1 MNNEIIRLRIVT
13 QNALLGKITK
23 EVRGVYVKIDKNCI
37 SICVV
42 IDGPISDYWNEEIYE
57 IGTSIISNFN
67 ENYNI
72 NENLIRV
79 DYPIS
84 LFFDDY
90 LCVYKRYK
98 MRITHIHRVQ
108 FKKRLTLNS
117 RIKSAVK
124 FDRTFYFNYFNLS
137 SC

>member
-67 ENYNI
+67 ENYN
-72 NENLIRV
+72 
-79 DYPIS
+79 YPIS
-84 LFFDDY
+84 LSFDDY
-90 LCVYKRYK
+90 LCVYKRYE
-98 MRITHIHRVQ
+98 
-108 FKKRLTLNS
+108 
-117 RIKSAVK
+117 
-124 FDRTFYFNYFNLS
+124 DEGNLYT
-137 SC
+137 

>member
-72 NENLIRV
+72 DENLIRV
-79 DYPIS
+79 DHPIS
-84 LFFDDY
+84 LS
-90 LCVYKRYK
+90 LMIICVYINDMK
-98 MRITHIHRVQ
+98 MRVTYIHRMQ

-117 RIKSAVK
+117 RIKVRSILTA
-124 FDRTFYFNYFNLS
+124 LLL
-137 SC
+137 

>member
-13 QNALLGKITK
+13 QDALLGKITK
-23 EVRGVYVKIDKNCI
+23 EVRGVFVKIDRNCI

-72 NENLIRV
+72 DENLIRV

-84 LFFDDY
+84 LSFDDY
-90 LCVYKRYK
+90 LCVYKRYE
-98 MRITHIHRVQ
+98 
-108 FKKRLTLNS
+108 
-117 RIKSAVK
+117 
-124 FDRTFYFNYFNLS
+124 DEGNLYT
-137 SC
+137 

>member
-1 MNNEIIRLRIVT
+1 MRNLRYFKILTFSGYVSQNSRTATMNNEIIRLRIVT

-72 NENLIRV
+72 DENLIRV

-84 LFFDDY
+84 LSFDNY
-90 LCVYKRYK
+90 LCVYKRYE
-98 MRITHIHRVQ
+98 
-108 FKKRLTLNS
+108 
-117 RIKSAVK
+117 
-124 FDRTFYFNYFNLS
+124 DEGNLYT
-137 SC
+137 

>member
-72 NENLIRV
+72 DENLIRV
-79 DYPIS
+79 DYPLMII
-84 LFFDDY
+84 
-90 LCVYKRYK
+90 CVYINDMK
-98 MRITHIHRVQ
+98 MRVTYIHRMQ

-117 RIKSAVK
+117 RIKVRSNSTAL
-124 FDRTFYFNYFNLS
+124 FTFTTSIFPTVE
-137 SC
+137 

>member
-1 MNNEIIRLRIVT
+1 MNNEIIRLKNCYT
-13 QNALLGKITK
+13 ECFTWKITK

-72 NENLIRV
+72 DENLIRV

-84 LFFDDY
+84 LSFDDY
-90 LCVYKRYK
+90 LCVYKRYE
-98 MRITHIHRVQ
+98 
-108 FKKRLTLNS
+108 
-117 RIKSAVK
+117 
-124 FDRTFYFNYFNLS
+124 DEGNLYT
-137 SC
+137 